1 MIQSKFWQAFFALAP
16 FIILFGFLIG
26 YMIFLFTIFS
36 QAADGSLD
44 RYEDD
49 PFAMMGGITAFFLFI
64 IFVILISLGSLI
76 FYIVHAVQNPNLRG
90 NNLLLVWILLFIFA
104 NGIGQ
109 FIYWLVE
116 IIGKRNASIQT

>member
-1 MIQSKFWQAFFALAP
+1 MINSKFWQAFFALAP

-26 YMIFLFTIFS
+26 YFIFLIAIFS
-36 QAADGSLD
+36 NAAEGGLD
-44 RYEDD
+44 HYEDD

-64 IFVILISLGSLI
+64 IFVILVSLGSLI
-76 FYIVHAVQNPNLRG
+76 FYIVHAVQNPNLKG

-116 IIGKRNASIQT
+116 IIGKRNQVQSS

>member
-1 MIQSKFWQAFFALAP
+1 MIKSKFWQAFFALAP

-26 YMIFLFTIFS
+26 YFIFLIAIFS

-44 RYEDD
+44 HYEDD
-49 PFAMMGGITAFFLFI
+49 PFAMLGGITAFFIFI

-116 IIGKRNASIQT
+116 IIGKRNTSVQA

>member
-1 MIQSKFWQAFFALAP
+1 MINSKFWQAFFALTP

-26 YMIFLFTIFS
+26 YLIFLIAIFS
-36 QAADGSLD
+36 NAAHGGLD
-44 RYEDD
+44 HYEDD
-49 PFAMMGGITAFFLFI
+49 PLAMVGGITAFFIFI

-116 IIGKRNASIQT
+116 IIGKRNEVQST

>member
-16 FIILFGFLIG
+16 IIILFGFIIG
-26 YMIFLFTIFS
+26 YFLFLIAIFS
-36 QAADGSLD
+36 NAADGGLD
-44 RYEDD
+44 HYEDD

-64 IFVILISLGSLI
+64 IFIILISLGSLI

-109 FIYWLVE
+109 MIYWLVE
-116 IIGKRNASIQT
+116 IVSKRNKLETS

>member
-1 MIQSKFWQAFFALAP
+1 MINSKFWQAFFALAP

-26 YMIFLFTIFS
+26 YFIFLMAVFS
-36 QAADGSLD
+36 QAADGGLD
-44 RYEDD
+44 HYEDD
-49 PFAMMGGITAFFLFI
+49 PFAMMGGISAFFLFI

-76 FYIVHAVQNPNLRG
+76 FYIVHAVQNPNLKE

-116 IIGKRNASIQT
+116 IVGKRNQVQQV

>member
-1 MIQSKFWQAFFALAP
+1 MINSKFWQAFFALAP

-26 YMIFLFTIFS
+26 YIIFLITIFS
-36 QAADGSLD
+36 NAAHGTLD
-44 RYEDD
+44 DYGDD
-49 PFAMMGGITAFFLFI
+49 PFAMLGGITAFFGFI

-116 IIGKRNASIQT
+116 IIGKRNTPASS

>member
-16 FIILFGFLIG
+16 IIILFGFIICYLL
-26 YMIFLFTIFS
+26 FLMAIFS
-36 QAADGSLD
+36 NAADGGFD
-44 RYEDD
+44 HYEDD

-109 FIYWLVE
+109 MIYWLVE
-116 IIGKRNASIQT
+116 IVSKRNKLQAT

>member
-16 FIILFGFLIG
+16 IIILFGFLIG
-26 YMIFLFTIFS
+26 YFIFLIAIFS
-36 QAADGSLD
+36 NAADGNLHH
-44 RYEDD
+44 YEED
-49 PFAMMGGITAFFLFI
+49 PFTMMGGITAFFLFI

-90 NNLLLVWILLFIFA
+90 NNLLLVWILLFLFA

-109 FIYWLVE
+109 MIYWLVE
-116 IIGKRNASIQT
+116 IVSKRNKIESV